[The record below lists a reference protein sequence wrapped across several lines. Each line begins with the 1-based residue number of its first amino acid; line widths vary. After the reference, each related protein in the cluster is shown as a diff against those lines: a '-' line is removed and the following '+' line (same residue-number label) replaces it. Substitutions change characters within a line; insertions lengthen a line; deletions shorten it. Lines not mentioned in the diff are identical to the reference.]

1 MWSCLSRVLSFLRST
16 KIFKVG
22 SSTSRELDI
31 VRRLKTIA
39 LASEASESPAHGL
52 FVSLNKYEAL
62 FAVIGTREG
71 SRQILETIAP
81 LSDAVVFVKRAIR
94 CVFFVPI
101 QRRSLFS
108 DVVTLSCVPASVD
121 Y

>member
-1 MWSCLSRVLSFLRST
+1 MYVCGLASHACYLLRST

-22 SSTSRELDI
+22 SSTSLNLDI

-71 SRQILETIAP
+71 SRQETIAP

-101 QRRSLFS
+101 QRRSLFV
-108 DVVTLSCVPASVD
+108 DVL
-121 Y
+121 